1 MNFFKSCCSTKDAGE
16 PAKKS
21 DMEKKPADD
30 AAAAEAK
37 PAEDGAAVEAAPAEA
52 APAEEAAAEEAPAG
66 EAAAEEAWEK
76 VDSKWVKMIN
86 FMKIWNW

>member
-21 DMEKKPADD
+21 DMEKKPEDD

-37 PAEDGAAVEAAPAEA
+37 PAEEAVEAAPEA
-52 APAEEAAAEEAPAG
+52 APAEEAPAEEAPADDAG
-66 EAAAEEAWEK
+66 SAAGWEK
-76 VDSKWVKMIN
+76 LTVNEWKW
-86 FMKIWNW
+86 